1 MLFISNLPATIKK
14 GTTFKLTCVNPLY
27 EDTAD
32 YTFDVQLPLQGSPEN
47 QKIFGPLHHPAQ
59 PLTTLIG
66 TELPMH
72 LVLPPID
79 MQGKARITSITEKEV
94 KVQLIASPLIGA
106 FGYNADGTPIYID
119 QLKLGTMYDDAPF
132 IQSVPH
138 AGTTPTTHEIAKYIS
153 DNYETQGN
161 HTYTWGLYEQTHF
174 LFHFVDDAQGAVI
187 NRHERFTDGTIRF
200 AADTPTAAQPYLLE
214 IIDRILHA
222 VGITTVNIP
231 IRTDWRQNIYIT
243 NTAANNE
250 IARILPH
257 WTLQEFL
264 TEICNFFALTYTLST
279 DHRTI
284 TFQPLTPN
292 TPTTTLHI
300 TQPLNT
306 ITTEIAEATDQ
317 SKSITTA
324 NTDYDTSDIPNPIH
338 LPEEVWTKATLRTFE
353 TYTELRGYALG
364 LGRDSWHLH
373 QDLLLID
380 LSTLNTYAFLADA
393 SITGETTQGK
403 YQLTQVNQFGP
414 LIPSATPY
422 LPTTNRDI
430 AIKLRILP
438 ARMQWEVFRITYQY
452 QSYYI
457 PDPVANPSGNPVPYK
472 RITAT
477 EDKDYPHLLSATTA
491 GTIQPYSINTAIN
504 TTDTNTDTITAPTT
518 IEVALNTTATYQLA
532 PTTTL
537 PNQETIPNFPTEK
550 YQVPTEI
557 TQGLPIPTPLGIN
570 YLQHPTTN
578 YYLPITLTPT
588 TQGSLPTLHP
598 FTLLHTNQ
606 PTAHQPTTD
615 PTPTIDTRA
624 EHTIQYLDTDIP
636 IDPTAIYIIHSRRYA
651 CHKIEITLTPTTIQ
665 PIRTGYFYEIN

>member
-27 EDTAD
+27 EDTPD

-79 MQGKARITSITEKEV
+79 MQGKARITSVTEKEV
-94 KVQLIASPLIGA
+94 KVQLIASPLTEA

-132 IQSVPH
+132 IRSVPH

-174 LFHFVDDAQGAVI
+174 LFHFVDDAKGAVI
-187 NRHERFTDGTIRF
+187 NRHERFRDGTIRF

-264 TEICNFFALTYTLST
+264 TEICNFFALSYTLST

-284 TFQPLTPN
+284 TFQPLTTD

-300 TQPLNT
+300 KQPLNT
-306 ITTEIAEATDQ
+306 ITTEISEATDQ

-338 LPEEVWTKATLRTFE
+338 LPEEVWTKATLLTFD
-353 TYTELRGYALG
+353 TYKELRGYALG

-380 LSTLNTYAFLADA
+380 RSKLNTYAFLADA
-393 SITGETTQGK
+393 SITGETTKGK

-438 ARMQWEVFRITYQY
+438 ARMQWGVFRITYQGTNY
-452 QSYYI
+452 NVQTGYNEPYGA
-457 PDPVANPSGNPVPYK
+457 PVM
-472 RITAT
+472 

-518 IEVALNTTATYQLA
+518 IEVALNTTATYHLT
-532 PTTTL
+532 PSTD
-537 PNQETIPNFPTEK
+537 PNNGEAYIDP
-550 YQVPTEI
+550 EI
-557 TQGLPIPTPLGIN
+557 LQGLHIPTPLGIN

-578 YYLPITLTPT
+578 YYLPLTLEPT

-636 IDPTAIYIIHSRRYA
+636 IDPTATYIIHSRRYA
-651 CHKIEITLTPTTIQ
+651 CHKIEITLTPTSIQ

>member
-79 MQGKARITSITEKEV
+79 MQGRARITSITEKEV

-174 LFHFVDDAQGAVI
+174 LFHFVDDAKGAVI

-264 TEICNFFALTYTLST
+264 TEICNFFALSYTLST

-292 TPTTTLHI
+292 TPSTTLHI
-300 TQPLNT
+300 KQPLT
-306 ITTEIAEATDQ
+306 PITTEIAEATDQ

-338 LPEEVWTKATLRTFE
+338 LPEEVWTKATLLTFDN
-353 TYTELRGYALG
+353 YIQLRGYALG
-364 LGRDSWHLH
+364 LGRDSWHRH

-380 LSTLNTYAFLADA
+380 RSTLNTYAFLADA
-393 SITGETTQGK
+393 SITGETTKGK

-414 LIPSATPY
+414 LIQSATPY

-430 AIKLRILP
+430 AIKLRIIP
-438 ARMQWEVFRITYQY
+438 ARMQWEHFRITYDGY
-452 QSYYI
+452 NIVEGEKKFYGR
-457 PDPVANPSGNPVPYK
+457 PV
-472 RITAT
+472 T
-477 EDKDYPHLLSATTA
+477 EEKDYPHLLSATTA

-504 TTDTNTDTITAPTT
+504 ATGTTTDTITAPTT
-518 IEVALNTTATYQLA
+518 IEVALNTTATYHLA
-532 PTTTL
+532 PSTN
-537 PNQETIPNFPTEK
+537 PYSIYASIEAVIA
-550 YQVPTEI
+550 
-557 TQGLPIPTPLGIN
+557 QGLHIPTPLGIN

-578 YYLPITLTPT
+578 YYLPLALEPT
-588 TQGSLPTLHP
+588 AQGSLPTLHP

-636 IDPTAIYIIHSRRYA
+636 IDPIATYIIHSRRYA

>member
-59 PLTTLIG
+59 SLTTLIG

-94 KVQLIASPLIGA
+94 KVQLIASPLTDT

-119 QLKLGTMYDDAPF
+119 QLPLGTMYDDAPF
-132 IQSVPH
+132 IRSVPH
-138 AGTTPTTHEIAKYIS
+138 AGETPTTHEIAKYIS
-153 DNYETQGN
+153 DNYETRGN

-174 LFHFVDDAQGAVI
+174 LFHFVDDAKGAVI

-214 IIDRILHA
+214 IIDRILHE

-243 NTAANNE
+243 NTAENNE

-264 TEICNFFALTYTLST
+264 TEICNFFALSYTLST

-284 TFQPLTPN
+284 TFQPLTTN

-300 TQPLNT
+300 TQPLT
-306 ITTEIAEATDQ
+306 PITTEIAEATDQ

-338 LPEEVWTKATLRTFE
+338 LPDEVWTKATLLTFD
-353 TYTELRGYALG
+353 TYKELRGYAFG
-364 LGRDSWHLH
+364 LGRDSWHRH

-393 SITGETTQGK
+393 SITGETTRGK
-403 YQLTQVNQFGP
+403 YQLMQVNQFGP
-414 LIPSATPY
+414 LIPSTTPY

-438 ARMQWEVFRITYQY
+438 ARMQWGAFRITYQGKNY
-452 QSYYI
+452 NVQTGYNEPYGA
-457 PDPVANPSGNPVPYK
+457 PVM
-472 RITAT
+472 

-504 TTDTNTDTITAPTT
+504 TTETNTDTITAPST
-518 IEVALNTTATYQLA
+518 IEVALNTTATYHLA
-532 PTTTL
+532 PSTN
-537 PNQETIPNFPTEK
+537 PFDGYASIDI
-550 YQVPTEI
+550 EI
-557 TQGLPIPTPLGIN
+557 AQGLHIPTPLGIN

-578 YYLPITLTPT
+578 YYLPLTLEPT

-651 CHKIEITLTPTTIQ
+651 CHKIEITLTPTSIQ

>member
-1 MLFISNLPATIKK
+1 MLLISNLPATIKK
-14 GTTFKLTCVNPLY
+14 GTTFKLTRVNPLY
-27 EDTAD
+27 EDTSD

-72 LVLPPID
+72 LILPPID
-79 MQGKARITSITEKEV
+79 MQGKARITSITEREV
-94 KVQLIASPLIGA
+94 KVQLIASPLTDT
-106 FGYNADGTPIYID
+106 FGYKADGTPIYID
-119 QLKLGTMYDDAPF
+119 QLQLGTMYDDAPF

-153 DNYETQGN
+153 DNYEAQGN
-161 HTYTWGLYEQTHF
+161 HTYTWGLYTQTHF

-187 NRHERFTDGTIRF
+187 NRHERFPNGTIRF

-222 VGITTVNIP
+222 VGITTVDIP

-243 NTAANNE
+243 NTATNNE

-264 TEICNFFALTYTLST
+264 TEICNFFALSYTLST

-284 TFQPLTPN
+284 TFQPLTTYAPA
-292 TPTTTLHI
+292 TTLHI

-338 LPEEVWTKATLRTFE
+338 LPEEVWTKATLRTFN
-353 TYTELRGYALG
+353 TYNDLRGYALG
-364 LGRDSWHLH
+364 LGRDSWHRH

-393 SITGETTQGK
+393 SITEETAKGAF
-403 YQLTQVNQFGP
+403 QLTQVNQFGP
-414 LIPSATPY
+414 LIQSATPY

-430 AIKLRILP
+430 AIKLRIIP
-438 ARMQWEVFRITYQY
+438 ARMQWGVFRITYQY
-452 QSYYI
+452 QPYYYSEDI
-457 PDPVANPSGNPVPYK
+457 NDYVGSRK
-472 RITAT
+472 RTVT

-518 IEVALNTTATYQLA
+518 IEVALNTAATYKLA
-532 PTTTL
+532 PTT
-537 PNQETIPNFPTEK
+537 PPGQEVIPDFPTEK
-550 YQVPTEI
+550 YLVPTEI
-557 TQGLPIPTPLGIN
+557 AKGLPIPTPLGIN

-606 PTAHQPTTD
+606 PTAHCPTTD
-615 PTPTIDTRA
+615 HTPTIDTRA
-624 EHTIQYLDTDIP
+624 EHTIQYLDTNIP
-636 IDPTAIYIIHSRRYA
+636 IDPTATYIIHSRRYA
-651 CHKIEITLTPTTIQ
+651 CHKIEITLTPTNIQ

>member
-94 KVQLIASPLIGA
+94 KVQLIASPLTDT
-106 FGYNADGTPIYID
+106 FGYKADGTPIYID

-187 NRHERFTDGTIRF
+187 NRHERSQDGSIRF

-243 NTAANNE
+243 NTATNNE

-264 TEICNFFALTYTLST
+264 TEICNFFALSYTLST

-284 TFQPLTPN
+284 TFQPLTTN
-292 TPTTTLHI
+292 TPTTTLQI
-300 TQPLNT
+300 KQPLT
-306 ITTEIAEATDQ
+306 PITTEIAEATDQ

-338 LPEEVWTKATLRTFE
+338 LPEEVWTKATLRTFN

-364 LGRDSWHLH
+364 LGRDSWHRH

-393 SITGETTQGK
+393 SITGETTRGK
-403 YQLTQVNQFGP
+403 YKLTQVNQFGP
-414 LIPSATPY
+414 LIQSTTPY

-438 ARMQWEVFRITYQY
+438 ARMQWGVFRITYQGKNY
-452 QSYYI
+452 NVQTGFNEPYGA
-457 PDPVANPSGNPVPYK
+457 PVM
-472 RITAT
+472 
-477 EDKDYPHLLSATTA
+477 EDKDFPHLLSATTA

-504 TTDTNTDTITAPTT
+504 TTGTTTDTITAPTT
-518 IEVALNTTATYQLA
+518 IEVALNTTATYHLA
-532 PTTTL
+532 PSTN
-537 PNQETIPNFPTEK
+537 PFDGYASIDI
-550 YQVPTEI
+550 EI
-557 TQGLPIPTPLGIN
+557 AQGLHIPTPLGIN

-578 YYLPITLTPT
+578 YYLPLTLTPT

-598 FTLLHTNQ
+598 FTLLHTDQ

-651 CHKIEITLTPTTIQ
+651 CHKIEITLTPTSIQ

>member
-1 MLFISNLPATIKK
+1 MLLISNLPATIKK
-14 GTTFKLTCVNPLY
+14 GTTFKLTRVNPLY
-27 EDTAD
+27 EDTSD

-59 PLTTLIG
+59 PLATLIG
-66 TELPMH
+66 QELPMH
-72 LVLPPID
+72 LILPPID
-79 MQGKARITSITEKEV
+79 MQGKARITSITEREV
-94 KVQLIASPLIGA
+94 KVQLIASPLTDT
-106 FGYNADGTPIYID
+106 FGYKADGTPIYID
-119 QLKLGTMYDDAPF
+119 QLSLGTMYDDAPF
-132 IQSVPH
+132 IKSVPH

-153 DNYETQGN
+153 DNYEAQGN
-161 HTYTWGLYEQTHF
+161 HTYTWGLYTQTHF

-187 NRHERFTDGTIRF
+187 NRHERFQNGTIRF

-222 VGITTVNIP
+222 VGVTTVNIP

-243 NTAANNE
+243 NTATNNE

-284 TFQPLTPN
+284 TFHPLTTYAPA
-292 TPTTTLHI
+292 TTLHI

-338 LPEEVWTKATLRTFE
+338 LPDEVWTKATLRTFN
-353 TYTELRGYALG
+353 TYTELLGWASG
-364 LGRDSWHLH
+364 LGRDSWHRH
-373 QDLLLID
+373 QDFLLID

-393 SITGETTQGK
+393 SITEETAKGR

-414 LIPSATPY
+414 LIQSTTPY

-430 AIKLRILP
+430 AIKLRIIP
-438 ARMQWEVFRITYQY
+438 ARMQWGVFRITYQHY
-452 QSYYI
+452 NYDVKYG
-457 PDPVANPSGNPVPYK
+457 VNVPYGGFF
-472 RITAT
+472 T
-477 EDKDYPHLLSATTA
+477 EDEDYPHLLSATTA

-518 IEVALNTTATYQLA
+518 IEVALNTEATYH
-532 PTTTL
+532 L
-537 PNQETIPNFPTEK
+537 PPPPNRTDGMASIDPKLIE
-550 YQVPTEI
+550 
-557 TQGLPIPTPLGIN
+557 GLRIPTPLGIN

-606 PTAHQPTTD
+606 PTAHRPTTD
-615 PTPTIDTRA
+615 HTPTIDTRA

-636 IDPTAIYIIHSRRYA
+636 IDPTATYIIHSRRYA
-651 CHKIEITLTPTTIQ
+651 CHKIEITLTPTNIQ

>member
-94 KVQLIASPLIGA
+94 KVQLIASPLTDT

-161 HTYTWGLYEQTHF
+161 HAYTWGLYEQTHF

-222 VGITTVNIP
+222 VGVTTVDIP
-231 IRTDWRQNIYIT
+231 IRADWRQNIYIT

-264 TEICNFFALTYTLST
+264 TEICNFFALSYTLST

-284 TFQPLTPN
+284 TFQPLTTN
-292 TPTTTLHI
+292 TPSTTLQI
-300 TQPLNT
+300 KQPLNT

-338 LPEEVWTKATLRTFE
+338 LPDEVWTKATLRTFN
-353 TYTELRGYALG
+353 TYRDLLGWATG
-364 LGRDSWHLH
+364 LGRDSWHRH

-393 SITGETTQGK
+393 SITEETAKGR

-422 LPTTNRDI
+422 LPTANRDI

-438 ARMQWEVFRITYQY
+438 ARMQWGAFLITYDGY
-452 QSYYI
+452 NIVEGEKKFYGS
-457 PDPVANPSGNPVPYK
+457 PVA
-472 RITAT
+472 

-504 TTDTNTDTITAPTT
+504 ATDTTSDTITAPTT
-518 IEVALNTTATYQLA
+518 IEVALNTTATYHLA
-532 PTTTL
+532 PSTN
-537 PNQETIPNFPTEK
+537 PYSIYASIEAVIA
-550 YQVPTEI
+550 
-557 TQGLPIPTPLGIN
+557 QGLHIPTPLGIN

-578 YYLPITLTPT
+578 YYLPLALEPT
-588 TQGSLPTLHP
+588 SQGSLPTLHP
-598 FTLLHTNQ
+598 FTLLHTDQ
-606 PTAHQPTTD
+606 PTARQPTTD

-636 IDPTAIYIIHSRRYA
+636 IDPTATYIIHSRRYA

>member
-1 MLFISNLPATIKK
+1 MLLISNLPATIKK
-14 GTTFKLTCVNPLY
+14 GTTFKLTRVNPLY
-27 EDTAD
+27 EDTSD

-66 TELPMH
+66 KELPMH
-72 LVLPPID
+72 LILPPID
-79 MQGKARITSITEKEV
+79 MQGKARITTITEREV
-94 KVQLIASPLIGA
+94 KVQLIASPLTDT
-106 FGYNADGTPIYID
+106 FGYKADGTPIYID

-132 IQSVPH
+132 IKSVPH

-153 DNYETQGN
+153 DTYETQGN
-161 HTYTWGLYEQTHF
+161 HTYTWGLYTQTHF

-187 NRHERFTDGTIRF
+187 NRHERFQDGTIRF

-222 VGITTVNIP
+222 VGITTVDIP

-243 NTAANNE
+243 NTATNNE

-264 TEICNFFALTYTLST
+264 TEICNFFALSYTLST
-279 DHRTI
+279 DRRTI
-284 TFQPLTPN
+284 TFQPLNTN

-300 TQPLNT
+300 TQPLT
-306 ITTEIAEATDQ
+306 PITTEIAQATDQ

-324 NTDYDTSDIPNPIH
+324 NTDYDTSDIPDPIH
-338 LPEEVWTKATLRTFE
+338 LPDEVWTKATLRTFN
-353 TYTELRGYALG
+353 TYTDLRGYALG

-380 LSTLNTYAFLADA
+380 LSTQGTYAFLADA
-393 SITGETTQGK
+393 SITEETAKGR

-414 LIPSATPY
+414 LIQSATPY

-430 AIKLRILP
+430 AIKLRIIP
-438 ARMQWEVFRITYQY
+438 ARMQWGKFHI
-452 QSYYI
+452 SYRYSLDI
-457 PDPVANPSGNPVPYK
+457 LH
-472 RITAT
+472 

-491 GTIQPYSINTAIN
+491 GTIQPYSINRAIN
-504 TTDTNTDTITAPTT
+504 ATDTTTDTITAPTT
-518 IEVALNTTATYQLA
+518 IEVALNTTAAYKLT
-532 PTTTL
+532 PTTT
-537 PNQETIPNFPTEK
+537 PPGQVTIPDI
-550 YQVPTEI
+550 PTEI
-557 TQGLPIPTPLGIN
+557 KKGLPIPTPLGIN

-588 TQGSLPTLHP
+588 TPDSLPTLHP

-615 PTPTIDTRA
+615 HTPTIDTRA

-636 IDPTAIYIIHSRRYA
+636 IDPTATYIIHSRRYA
-651 CHKIEITLTPTTIQ
+651 CHKIEITLTPTNIQ

>member
-1 MLFISNLPATIKK
+1 MLLISNLPATIKK

-27 EDTAD
+27 EDTSD

-94 KVQLIASPLIGA
+94 KVQLIASPLTEA

-119 QLKLGTMYDDAPF
+119 RLKLGTMYDDAPF

-138 AGTTPTTHEIAKYIS
+138 AGTTPTTQEIAEYIS
-153 DNYETQGN
+153 DNYEARGD

-174 LFHFVDDAQGAVI
+174 LFHFVDDATGAVI

-214 IIDRILHA
+214 TIDRILHA

-264 TEICNFFALTYTLST
+264 TEICNFFALSYTLST

-284 TFQPLTPN
+284 TFQPLT
-292 TPTTTLHI
+292 TDTHTTALHI
-300 TQPLNT
+300 KQPLNT
-306 ITTEIAEATDQ
+306 ITTEISEATDQ

-338 LPEEVWTKATLRTFE
+338 LPEEVWTEATLLTFD

-380 LSTLNTYAFLADA
+380 RSTLNTYAFLADA
-393 SITGETTQGK
+393 SITGETTRGK
-403 YQLTQVNQFGP
+403 YQLMQVNQFGP

-438 ARMQWEVFRITYQY
+438 ARMQWEVFRITYQGK
-452 QSYYI
+452 SYNAQTGYNE
-457 PDPVANPSGNPVPYK
+457 PYGPPVM
-472 RITAT
+472 

-518 IEVALNTTATYQLA
+518 IEVALNTTATYHLA
-532 PTTTL
+532 PSTN
-537 PNQETIPNFPTEK
+537 PFDGYASIDI
-550 YQVPTEI
+550 EI
-557 TQGLPIPTPLGIN
+557 AQGLHIPTPLGIN

-578 YYLPITLTPT
+578 YYLPLALEPT

-598 FTLLHTNQ
+598 FTLLHTDQ